1 MSVGSVLG
9 SQWLGNRG
17 LQRGLVFGM
26 YACVAAGLAQLLL
39 RAGAS
44 EPQAYATSLASFVT
58 FVAGILLGGRSTSQP
73 YRPTGNLGPRDWLL
87 LLVPI
92 MLLLR
97 FLPYV
102 GLGGEQ
108 LATDISQWR
117 TNPTSFFDFSLI
129 GSALVLLGVWMYAL
143 AVARNLE
150 LLSLQP
156 GELPPTAGAISG
168 QSPDAGGH
176 SPEAGR
182 PITGRGISSEYQ
194 DWLDSP
200 YRFVDHAGAWQ
211 GLMGRFL
218 GGGVILMLIL
228 GIAELG
234 PNLLLPDRP
243 LRTDP
248 MLLLLFYF
256 LLGLVLAAQTGLDR
270 LRADWIRSG
279 AAVQLGMI
287 PRWLVAGASLV
298 LCGLALALLLP
309 TTLAEDAVGSLPLLG
324 QLLAPIFSLLK
335 LVLSGLA
342 WLFSNLLALLLAP
355 LTWFLPDA
363 QLPTPEPELASQETI
378 EQGQGDVIEAAPLE
392 QERTWLNVIWRLLT
406 FGIPGA
412 IAGVIALYALW
423 NAWRKRRDIRVLLAS
438 AWSETIDSLRD
449 AFAILIAWVW
459 RAAGSLTPRRRRR
472 TGLRAKRREQQQEGA
487 AELNFPELGRRAL
500 GRLAPRQLLIYFYLS
515 MLAWAAKLGW
525 GRRESD
531 TAYEASTQLASH
543 LPQQR
548 NSIASLTE
556 AFVRARYSPAT
567 VTSDTAAQ
575 QRQPWDHVRG
585 VLQQKRRFQWLAFWR
600 R

>member
-26 YACVAAGLAQLLL
+26 YACVAVALWQLLL

-44 EPQAYATSLASFVT
+44 EAQAVATSLASFVT
-58 FVAGILLGGRSTSQP
+58 FVAGILLGGGSASQP

-87 LLVPI
+87 MLVPI

-108 LATDISQWR
+108 LASDMTQWR
-117 TNPTSFFDFSLI
+117 TNPTSFFDFSLV
-129 GSALVLLGVWMYAL
+129 GSAIVLVGVWMYAL
-143 AVARNLE
+143 SVARNLE

-156 GELPPTAGAISG
+156 GELPPTPGT
-168 QSPDAGGH
+168 D
-176 SPEAGR
+176 
-182 PITGRGISSEYQ
+182 EYH

-200 YRFVDHAGAWQ
+200 YRYVDHAGAWQ
-211 GLMGRFL
+211 ALMGRFL
-218 GGGVILMLIL
+218 GGGAILMLIL

-234 PNLLLPDRP
+234 PDLLLPERP
-243 LRTDP
+243 LQTDP
-248 MLLLLFYF
+248 MLLLLLYF

-270 LRADWIRSG
+270 LRAEWLASG
-279 AAVQLGMI
+279 ATVQTGMI
-287 PRWLVAGASLV
+287 PRWLVAGAALV

-309 TTLAEDAVGSLPLLG
+309 TNLAQGAVESLPLLG
-324 QLLAPIFSLLK
+324 QLLTPIFALVK
-335 LVLSGLA
+335 LILSGLA

-355 LTWFLPDA
+355 LSWFLPDA
-363 QLPTPEPELASQETI
+363 QLPTPELEQPSQRI
-378 EQGQGDVIEAAPLE
+378 DQEQGAAVEPASLE

-412 IAGVIALYALW
+412 IAAIIALYALW
-423 NAWRKRRDIRVLLAS
+423 NVWRKRGDIRVLLAD
-438 AWSETIDSLRD
+438 AWSEAIGSLQD
-449 AFAILIAWVW
+449 AFSILVAWVW
-459 RAAGSLTPRRRRR
+459 RAAGTRAARRRRR
-472 TGLRAKRREQQQEGA
+472 PRAQAKGSRPQPGA
-487 AELNFPELGRRAL
+487 ADIDFPELGRRAL

-531 TAYEASTQLASH
+531 TAYEASTQLTRR
-543 LPQQR
+543 LPEQR
-548 NSIASLTE
+548 ESVASLTE
-556 AFVRARYSPAT
+556 AFVRARYSPAA
-567 VTSDTAAQ
+567 VPDDDAALL
-575 QRQPWDHVRG
+575 RQPWERVRG
-585 VLQQKRRFQWLAFWR
+585 VLRQQRRFRWLTFWR

>member
-26 YACVAAGLAQLLL
+26 YACVATALAQLLL

-44 EPQAYATSLASFVT
+44 EAQAFATSLASFVT
-58 FVAGILLGGRSTSQP
+58 FVAGILLGGRSASQP

-92 MLLLR
+92 ILLLR

-102 GLGGEQ
+102 GLGGER
-108 LATDISQWR
+108 LAADMSQWR
-117 TNPTSFFDFSLI
+117 ASPTSFFDFSLI
-129 GSALVLLGVWMYAL
+129 GSAIVLLGVWMYAL

-156 GELPPTAGAISG
+156 GELPPTPG
-168 QSPDAGGH
+168 
-176 SPEAGR
+176 
-182 PITGRGISSEYQ
+182 TNEYN

-200 YRFVDHAGAWQ
+200 YRYVDHAGAWQ

-218 GGGVILMLIL
+218 GGGAILMLIL

-243 LRTDP
+243 LQTDP
-248 MLLLLFYF
+248 MLLLLLYF

-279 AAVQLGMI
+279 AAVQAGMI
-287 PRWLVAGASLV
+287 PRWLVAGALLV

-309 TTLAEDAVGSLPLLG
+309 TNLAQGAVESLPLLG
-324 QLLAPIFSLLK
+324 QLLWPVFALLK
-335 LVLSGLA
+335 LILNGLA

-355 LTWFLPDA
+355 LSWFLPDA
-363 QLPTPEPELASQETI
+363 QIPILEPELASQERI
-378 EQGQGDVIEAAPLE
+378 EQEQGAAVEAAPLE
-392 QERTWLNVIWRLLT
+392 QERTWLNIIWRLLT

-412 IAGVIALYALW
+412 IAAVIAVYALW
-423 NAWRKRRDIRVLLAS
+423 NAWRKRRDIRALLAS
-438 AWSETIDSLRD
+438 AWSEAVGSLRD
-449 AFAILIAWVW
+449 AFAILVAWVW
-459 RAAGSLTPRRRRR
+459 RAAGSRGARKRRRPRA
-472 TGLRAKRREQQQEGA
+472 RAKGSGQQQDGA
-487 AELNFPELGRRAL
+487 ADLDFRELGRRAL

-531 TAYEASTQLASH
+531 TAYEASTQLTRH

-548 NSIASLTE
+548 DSIASLTE
-556 AFVRARYSPAT
+556 AFVRARYSQEA
-567 VTSDTAAQ
+567 VGGDEAALL
-575 QRQPWDHVRG
+575 RQPWDRLRA
-585 VLQQKRRFQWLAFWR
+585 VLQQQRRFRWLAFWR

>member
-1 MSVGSVLG
+1 MSVGSMLG

-17 LQRGLVFGM
+17 LQRVLVCGM
-26 YACVAAGLAQLLL
+26 YACVAAALWQLLL

-44 EPQAYATSLASFVT
+44 EAQAVATTLASFVT

-73 YRPTGNLGPRDWLL
+73 YRPAGNLGPRDWLL

-108 LATDISQWR
+108 LASDMTQWR

-129 GSALVLLGVWMYAL
+129 GSAVVLVGVWMYAL

-156 GELPPTAGAISG
+156 GELPPTAG
-168 QSPDAGGH
+168 
-176 SPEAGR
+176 
-182 PITGRGISSEYQ
+182 TVEYH
-194 DWLDSP
+194 DWLESP
-200 YRFVDHAGAWQ
+200 YRYVDHAGAWQ

-228 GIAELG
+228 GVAELG
-234 PNLLLPDRP
+234 PNLLIPDRP

-248 MLLLLFYF
+248 MLLLLLYF

-279 AAVQLGMI
+279 AAVQPGMI
-287 PRWLVAGASLV
+287 PRWLVAGTMLM

-309 TTLAEDAVGSLPLLG
+309 TTLAEDAVESLPLLG
-324 QLLAPIFSLLK
+324 QLLSPIFSLVK
-335 LVLSGLA
+335 LILSGLA
-342 WLFSNLLALLLAP
+342 WLFSNLLALLLSP

-363 QLPTPEPELASQETI
+363 QLPIPEPELASQETI
-378 EQGQGDVIEAAPLE
+378 EQGQGEAIEAGSLE
-392 QERTWLNVIWRLLT
+392 QEQSWFNIIWRLLT

-423 NAWRKRRDIRVLLAS
+423 NAWRKRGEIRGLLAD
-438 AWSETIDSLRD
+438 AWSEAVGSLRD
-449 AFAILIAWVW
+449 AFAIFIAWVW
-459 RAAGSLTPRRRRR
+459 RAAGSLAPRRRRR
-472 TGLRAKRREQQQEGA
+472 VRVRAKRRGQPQEGTA
-487 AELNFPELGRRAL
+487 DLDFHELGRRAL
-500 GRLAPRQLLIYFYLS
+500 NRLAPRQLLIYFYLS

-525 GRRESD
+525 GRQESD
-531 TAYEASTQLASH
+531 TAYEASTQLARH

-548 NSIASLTE
+548 EPITSLTE
-556 AFVRARYSPAT
+556 AFVRARYSPAA
-567 VTSDTAAQ
+567 VSRDEAALL
-575 QRQPWDHVRG
+575 RQPWDRVRG

>member
-1 MSVGSVLG
+1 MSVGSMLG

-17 LQRGLVFGM
+17 LQRVLVCGM
-26 YACVAAGLAQLLL
+26 YACVAAALWQLLL

-44 EPQAYATSLASFVT
+44 EAQAVATTLASFVT

-73 YRPTGNLGPRDWLL
+73 YRPASNLGPRDWLL

-108 LATDISQWR
+108 LASDLTQWR
-117 TNPTSFFDFSLI
+117 TDPTSFFDFSLI
-129 GSALVLLGVWMYAL
+129 GSAIVLVGVWMYAL
-143 AVARNLE
+143 AVARNME

-156 GELPPTAGAISG
+156 GELPPTAG
-168 QSPDAGGH
+168 
-176 SPEAGR
+176 
-182 PITGRGISSEYQ
+182 TVEYH
-194 DWLDSP
+194 DWLESP
-200 YRFVDHAGAWQ
+200 YRYVDHAGAWQ

-228 GIAELG
+228 GVAELG
-234 PNLLLPDRP
+234 PNLLIPDRP

-248 MLLLLFYF
+248 MLLLLLYF

-279 AAVQLGMI
+279 AAVQPGMI
-287 PRWLVAGASLV
+287 PRWLVAGTMLM

-324 QLLAPIFSLLK
+324 QLLSPIFSLVK

-363 QLPTPEPELASQETI
+363 QLPIPEPELASQETI
-378 EQGQGDVIEAAPLE
+378 EQGQGEAIEAGSLE
-392 QERTWLNVIWRLLT
+392 QEQNWFNIIWRLLT

-412 IAGVIALYALW
+412 IAAVIALYALW
-423 NAWRKRRDIRVLLAS
+423 NAWRKRREFRSLLAS
-438 AWSETIDSLRD
+438 AWSEAVGSLRD
-449 AFAILIAWVW
+449 AFAILVAWVW
-459 RAAGSLTPRRRRR
+459 RAAGSLAPRRRRR
-472 TGLRAKRREQQQEGA
+472 ARARAKRRGPQQESTA
-487 AELNFPELGRRAL
+487 DLDFHELGRRAL

-525 GRRESD
+525 GRQDSD
-531 TAYEASTQLASH
+531 TAYEASTQLARH

-548 NSIASLTE
+548 EPIASLTE

-567 VTSDTAAQ
+567 VNSDEAALL
-575 QRQPWDHVRG
+575 RQPWDRVRG
-585 VLQQKRRFQWLAFWR
+585 VLQQRRRFQWLAFWR